1 MELLFAYIKSHDY
14 GNGHFSRI
22 INLKKR
28 IHFKKKIKLLNI
40 ASNKDRISLL
50 KILGS
55 KKIKILLDISN
66 KKFQKKHKKYL
77 KKIQSIFI
85 EKGHDLII
93 LDDVGSNSI
102 LNSLSKCNIKIYI
115 NPYINS
121 LNKKKLIKNHFLGE
135 NYLIGLNQYHR
146 FHHRKKESRI
156 FSYF

>member
-77 KKIQSIFI
+77 KKS
-85 EKGHDLII
+85 
-93 LDDVGSNSI
+93 SN
-102 LNSLSKCNIKIYI
+102 
-115 NPYINS
+115 
-121 LNKKKLIKNHFLGE
+121 F
-135 NYLIGLNQYHR
+135 
-146 FHHRKKESRI
+146 SR
-156 FSYF
+156 